1 MWISDLKLKND
12 NDIVTIVISN
22 GSIYTVYTVNWISI
36 IMMATYRTSHL
47 TCLLLYYTIHYIF
60 LIDAALLRLSEVK
73 ILYINSGL

>member
-36 IMMATYRTSHL
+36 IMMATCR
-47 TCLLLYYTIHYIF
+47 TCLLLYYIIHYIF
-60 LIDAALLRLSEVK
+60 LIDAALLRLSGVK
-73 ILYINSGL
+73 I